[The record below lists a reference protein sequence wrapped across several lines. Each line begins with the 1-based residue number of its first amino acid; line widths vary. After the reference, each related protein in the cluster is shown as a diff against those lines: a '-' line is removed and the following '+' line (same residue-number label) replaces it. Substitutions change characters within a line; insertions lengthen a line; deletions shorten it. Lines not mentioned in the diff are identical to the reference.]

1 MKISKKGK
9 YFFRILFVFLLVF
22 VALNIA
28 YESGYYETKSK
39 NKAIL
44 TKDAMVRFE
53 EDLKNGQMV
62 DVTNYLE
69 EDDIDYSTKVSKIGN
84 KLSNTVSEFMTKGIS
99 GLFGA
104 LKGLFW

>member
-1 MKISKKGK
+1 
-9 YFFRILFVFLLVF
+9 
-22 VALNIA
+22 
-28 YESGYYETKSK
+28 
-39 NKAIL
+39 
-44 TKDAMVRFE
+44 
-53 EDLKNGQMV
+53 MV

-99 GLFGA
+99 GLFDA